1 MDPSSLLPTN
11 EEVNSAVKEYTD
23 AILGYITTID
33 PDIDYEVDYD
43 EAADDKEETKAA
55 IIDIQTEYGF
65 LTIFP
70 DFNKKGAMAAL
81 LNRGMIGAMEL
92 EGFDD
97 DTINNA
103 PVYTELMPFSVENAE
118 MFAIILTNDMGLQH
132 QKNILE

>member
-1 MDPSSLLPTN
+1 MDSFLLPTN
-11 EEVNSAVKEYTD
+11 EKVNAAVKEYTD

-43 EAADDKEETKAA
+43 EASDDKEETKAA
-55 IIDIQTEYGF
+55 IVDIQTEYGF

-70 DFNKKGAMAAL
+70 DFNKQGAMAAL

-103 PVYTELMPFSVENAE
+103 PVYSELMPFSIENAE
-118 MFAIILTNDMGLQH
+118 MFAIMLTNDVGLQH
-132 QKNILE
+132 QKNII